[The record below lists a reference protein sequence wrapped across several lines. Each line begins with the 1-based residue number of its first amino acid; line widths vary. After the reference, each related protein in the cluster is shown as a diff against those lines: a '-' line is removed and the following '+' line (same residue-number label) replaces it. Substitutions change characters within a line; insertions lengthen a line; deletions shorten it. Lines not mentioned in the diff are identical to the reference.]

1 VDLTARLTK
10 RSDFGKASM
19 AEIEQ
24 VDGISGNWPKSSFK
38 SSRVKL
44 LAKREPGMQKLFALI
59 R

>member
-1 VDLTARLTK
+1 
-10 RSDFGKASM
+10 M